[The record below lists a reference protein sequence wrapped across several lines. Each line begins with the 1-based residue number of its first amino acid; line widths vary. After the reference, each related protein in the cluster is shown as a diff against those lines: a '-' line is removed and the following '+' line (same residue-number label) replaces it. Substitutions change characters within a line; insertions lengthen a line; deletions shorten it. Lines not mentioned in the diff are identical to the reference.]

1 MENYVIY
8 IKLFILAAASL
19 ITGVSTI
26 SRKWYINFFVFL
38 LCIIV
43 ETCLAYLFFPAY
55 VFYPAC
61 ASLVI
66 FVLSWLWERGKPK
79 SPGENNNP
87 IRLPVQSGISK
98 NYLEFYYYYSN
109 FLIYGGAGSGK
120 TKSIGKW
127 LLEEYIRLGFAG
139 FIYDFK
145 DIDYTRTARL

>member
-8 IKLFILAAASL
+8 IKA
-19 ITGVSTI
+19 V
-26 SRKWYINFFVFL
+26 YIGGGFTDNRSFHYKSQMVYQFLCFFL

-66 FVLSWLWERGKPK
+66 FVLSWLWEQGKPK

-98 NYLEFYYYYSN
+98 TTWN
-109 FLIYGGAGSGK
+109 FIITIPIS
-120 TKSIGKW
+120 
-127 LLEEYIRLGFAG
+127 
-139 FIYDFK
+139 
-145 DIDYTRTARL
+145 